1 MVTMLTHELPRGWQ
15 QAVLRDLLISIE
27 SGSRPRGG
35 VRDITEGIPSLG
47 GEHLDPFGDFDFTNT
62 RFVPE
67 EYYRRMRR
75 GKIRLHDVLVVKD
88 GATTGKVSLVDSDFP
103 FPEAAINEHLF
114 LLRSR
119 TDVIDQR
126 YLFWYLFS
134 TEGQAQIRTNFRG
147 SAQGGINQS
156 FVDNFWIPFPSLNEQ
171 RRIVARIEELFARI
185 EEARRLRAAA
195 DQDAERLMPAAL
207 EEVFE
212 EAEPKGWPIK
222 TVGDIIEGKPQYG
235 TSQKASEEPVGAPI
249 LRMGNIVDGQVSFDD
264 LKYIDL
270 SPDEEA
276 KYILHEGDVLFNRT
290 NSAKLVG
297 KSAVYPGGRRA
308 VFASYLIRVVA
319 DQRKAMPHFVVAY
332 INSPLGRQYI
342 QSQLTRAIGQVNV
355 NAKKLQ
361 AMPIPVPPLLEQR
374 RIVEH
379 LEAVQAQVAELKHL
393 QTESAAE
400 LERLE
405 QAILARAFR
414 GEL

>member
-1 MVTMLTHELPRGWQ
+1 MGTEGMGVWELPEEWEMLPLGEVCEINPRRPRLSRDDDTLTSFVPMAAVDEVQGVIADLQTRPYHRVKRGYTYFEEGDVLFAKITPSMQ
-15 QAVLRDLLISIE
+15 NGKSVITRGLIDGFGFGSTEFHVLRPS
-27 SGSRPRGG
+27 SR
-35 VRDITEGIPSLG
+35 VIP
-47 GEHLDPFGDFDFTNT
+47 EW
-62 RFVPE
+62 V
-67 EYYRRMRR
+67 
-75 GKIRLHDVLVVKD
+75 
-88 GATTGKVSLVDSDFP
+88 
-103 FPEAAINEHLF
+103 HLF
-114 LLRSR
+114 VRQKSFR
-119 TDVIDQR
+119 DEAMQH
-126 YLFWYLFS
+126 
-134 TEGQAQIRTNFRG
+134 FRG
-147 SAQGGINQS
+147 AVGQQRVPAEFLESY
-156 FVDNFWIPFPSLNEQ
+156 SLPLPPLDEQ
-171 RRIVARIEELFARI
+171 RRIVARVEELFARI

-212 EAEPKGWPIK
+212 EAESKGWPVK
-222 TVGDIIEGKPQYG
+222 TVGDVIEGKPQYG

-290 NSAKLVG
+290 NSAELVG

-308 VFASYLIRVVA
+308 VFASYLIRIVA
-319 DQRKAMPHFVVAY
+319 DQRKAMPHFIVAY

-374 RIVEH
+374 RIVEY
-379 LEAVQAQVAELKHL
+379 LDGVQAQVAELKQL
-393 QTESAAE
+393 QAGSAAE

>member
-1 MVTMLTHELPRGWQ
+1 MRP
-15 QAVLRDLLISIE
+15 S
-27 SGSRPRGG
+27 SR
-35 VRDITEGIPSLG
+35 VIP
-47 GEHLDPFGDFDFTNT
+47 EW
-62 RFVPE
+62 V
-67 EYYRRMRR
+67 
-75 GKIRLHDVLVVKD
+75 
-88 GATTGKVSLVDSDFP
+88 
-103 FPEAAINEHLF
+103 HLF
-114 LLRSR
+114 VRQKSFR
-119 TDVIDQR
+119 DEAMQH
-126 YLFWYLFS
+126 
-134 TEGQAQIRTNFRG
+134 FRG
-147 SAQGGINQS
+147 AVGQQRVPAEFLESY
-156 FVDNFWIPFPSLNEQ
+156 SLPLPPLDEQ
-171 RRIVARIEELFARI
+171 RRIVARVEELFARI

-212 EAEPKGWPIK
+212 EAESKGWPVK
-222 TVGDIIEGKPQYG
+222 TVGDVIEGKPQYG

-290 NSAKLVG
+290 NSAELVG

-308 VFASYLIRVVA
+308 VFASYLIRIVA
-319 DQRKAMPHFVVAY
+319 DQRKAMPHFIVAY

-374 RIVEH
+374 RIVEY
-379 LEAVQAQVAELKHL
+379 LDGVQAQVAELKQL
-393 QTESAAE
+393 QAGSAAE

>member
-1 MVTMLTHELPRGWQ
+1 MGAEGMGVWELPEDWEMLPLGEVCEINPRRPRLSRDDDTLTSFVPMAAVDEVQGVIADLQTRPYHRVKRGYTYFEEGDVLFAKITPSMQ
-15 QAVLRDLLISIE
+15 NGKSVITRGLIDGFGFGSTEFHVLRPS
-27 SGSRPRGG
+27 SR
-35 VRDITEGIPSLG
+35 VIP
-47 GEHLDPFGDFDFTNT
+47 EW
-62 RFVPE
+62 V
-67 EYYRRMRR
+67 
-75 GKIRLHDVLVVKD
+75 
-88 GATTGKVSLVDSDFP
+88 
-103 FPEAAINEHLF
+103 HLF
-114 LLRSR
+114 VRQKSFR
-119 TDVIDQR
+119 DEAMQH
-126 YLFWYLFS
+126 
-134 TEGQAQIRTNFRG
+134 FRG
-147 SAQGGINQS
+147 AVGQQRVPAEFLESY
-156 FVDNFWIPFPSLNEQ
+156 SLPLPPLDEQ
-171 RRIVARIEELFARI
+171 RRIVARVEELFARI

-212 EAEPKGWPIK
+212 EAESKGWPVK
-222 TVGDIIEGKPQYG
+222 TVGDVIEGKPQYG

-249 LRMGNIVDGQVSFDD
+249 LRMGNIVDGQVSFED

-276 KYILHEGDVLFNRT
+276 KYILHKGDVLFNRT
-290 NSAKLVG
+290 NSAELVG

-319 DQRKAMPHFVVAY
+319 DQRKAMPHFIVAY

-374 RIVEH
+374 RIVEY
-379 LEAVQAQVAELKHL
+379 LDGVQAQVAELKQL
-393 QTESAAE
+393 QAGSAAE